1 MTNAAQAVFL
11 SYASQDA
18 AAALQLCNALRQA
31 GIEVWFDQSD
41 LRGGDAWDAS
51 IRRQIKACAL
61 FIPIISRHTHTRDEG
76 YFRLEWKLAVD
87 RSHLMVADRP
97 FLLPV
102 VIDDT
107 SDQDEKVPDRFRDLQ
122 WTRLPGGQHAEA
134 FVERV
139 RRLLS
144 PDPTTSNSTSVLSS
158 APPMASAGA
167 ASPRSTRH
175 ASRLFASW
183 IAGGLL
189 ILVSGYFIVDKFVLS
204 KHSVPM
210 VETPVGVSAHV
221 ESVSDKSIAV
231 LPFTD
236 MSENKDAGFFA
247 DGVHEDL
254 LTNLALVPELQ
265 VISRT
270 SVMQYRGTT
279 KTMRQIG
286 QELGAAYI
294 LEGSVRRAGNKIR
307 VTGQLINARTDQHVW
322 AKNYDRDLTDLF
334 DIQTTLSQEIATSL
348 SAALSPETNRRLERR
363 PTRNTAA
370 YDLFLQG
377 RAIFN
382 SAPSGNAK
390 ALSQSADFFRRAVL
404 LDPKFAAAWGELAVS
419 YAFME
424 FWNIN
429 ESAELKAQ
437 GEDAIARAESL
448 DPDSP
453 EVIRLVGNYAY
464 YAHRDYA
471 KATAQYLRLAAVQPN
486 DPTVFSALGLI
497 QRRQGRWSESLAN
510 LRKSAELDY
519 GSIPYQRNL
528 VSMLMIARRY
538 TEAREVAQR
547 VVALR
552 PGNLDELLLLAD
564 LVYDTT
570 ESLQAA
576 QAILANLT
584 AAQREDPDVIYRRKT
599 WARDAGDLTEFKRL
613 DEKQPY
619 EEDGSPVVGAIFAGL
634 VYWGAGD
641 HALAR
646 ARVAPF
652 LEDARKQV
660 TSTPD
665 NYLAWGNL
673 GQLELLSGQS
683 EAGMEHLAKAS
694 RLLPPSRD
702 AVAGPGARFWYLS
715 GCAMTGR
722 KDEAVTGLAE
732 LVRQPTG
739 IPLIDIRTSPAF
751 LPLRGDPRFQAILK
765 DPKSRAQL
773 F

>member
-1 MTNAAQAVFL
+1 MADRVEADNPQETTHTAQAASVFI
-11 SYASQDA
+11 SYASRDKAVADAVCLALEQAGVACWIAPRNVVPGESYAGAIVHAIDGTKLNVLILSEHGAASQHVLREVERASSRRHPVVAFRIDA
-18 AAALQLCNALRQA
+18 APMP
-31 GIEVWFDQSD
+31 VD
-41 LRGGDAWDAS
+41 LEYFLNTSQWLDAS
-51 IRRQIKACAL
+51 SMGVERAL
-61 FIPIISRHTHTRDEG
+61 PRLVDAVQRAIASAGHAGVAQGPSSSPSQQIPISKPAARG
-76 YFRLEWKLAVD
+76 
-87 RSHLMVADRP
+87 
-97 FLLPV
+97 
-102 VIDDT
+102 
-107 SDQDEKVPDRFRDLQ
+107 
-122 WTRLPGGQHAEA
+122 
-134 FVERV
+134 
-139 RRLLS
+139 RRLLALALGLLV
-144 PDPTTSNSTSVLSS
+144 TLGL
-158 APPMASAGA
+158 AY
-167 ASPRSTRH
+167 
-175 ASRLFASW
+175 FAVDKLW
-183 IAGGLL
+183 IA
-189 ILVSGYFIVDKFVLS
+189 KR
-204 KHSVPM
+204 
-210 VETPVGVSAHV
+210 SAA
-221 ESVSDKSIAV
+221 EQPPTATTNITSDKSIAV

-265 VISRT
+265 VVSRT

-286 QELGAAYI
+286 QELRVAYV
-294 LEGSVRRAGNKIR
+294 LEGSVRRAGNRVR
-307 VTGQLINARTDQHVW
+307 VTGQLINTRTDQHVW

-334 DIQTTLSQEIATSL
+334 NIQTALSQEIASAL
-348 SAALSPETNRRLERR
+348 SVALSPETTRRLERR
-363 PTRNTAA
+363 PTGNTAA

-377 RAIFN
+377 RAVFN
-382 SAPSGNAK
+382 SAPTGKAK
-390 ALSQSADFFRRAVL
+390 ALSQSADFFRRAAL

-419 YAFME
+419 YAFKE
-424 FWNIN
+424 FWNID
-429 ESAELKAQ
+429 ETAELKAQ
-437 GEDAIARAESL
+437 GEDAIARAQAL

-471 KATAQYLRLAAVQPN
+471 KATAQYLRLAALQPN
-486 DPTVFSALGLI
+486 DPSVFSALGLI
-497 QRRQGRWSESLAN
+497 QRRQGRWSESLVN
-510 LRKSAELDY
+510 LRKAAELDY

-528 VSMLMIARRY
+528 VSILMIARRY
-538 TEAREVAQR
+538 PEARAVAQR
-547 VVALR
+547 LVALR

-570 ESLQAA
+570 DSLQAA

-584 AAQREDPDVIYRRKT
+584 PAQREDPDVIYRRKV
-599 WARDAGDLTEFKRL
+599 WARDSGDLAEFKRL

-619 EEDGSPVVGAIFAGL
+619 EEDGSPIVGAIFAGL

-641 HALAR
+641 QPLAR

-652 LEDARKQV
+652 LEEARKQV
-660 TSTPD
+660 ASTPD

-673 GQLELLSGQS
+673 GQLELLSGQPD
-683 EAGMEHLAKAS
+683 AAMEHLAKAT
-694 RLLPPSRD
+694 RLLPPSGD
-702 AVAGPGARFWYLS
+702 AVAGPGVRFWYLS

-722 KDEAVTGLAE
+722 KDEALTGLAE

-751 LPLRGDPRFQAILK
+751 LPLRGDPRFQAILN

>member
-1 MTNAAQAVFL
+1 VTDPDKAVFL

-18 AAALQLCNALRQA
+18 AVALQLCNALRQA
-31 GIEVWFDQSD
+31 GIQVWFDQSE
-41 LRGGDAWDAS
+41 LRGGDSWDAS
-51 IRRQIKACAL
+51 IRRQIKTCAL

-97 FLLPV
+97 FLFPV

-107 SDQDEKVPDRFRDLQ
+107 SHQDDKVPDRFRDVQ
-122 WTRLPGGQHAEA
+122 WTRLPGGQSADA

-144 PDPTTSNSTSVLSS
+144 PDPTTPNATSILSS
-158 APPMASAGA
+158 APPASTGA
-167 ASPRSTRH
+167 ASTRSTPL
-175 ASRLFASW
+175 ASRLLVPW
-183 IAGGLL
+183 IVGGLL
-189 ILVSGYFIVDKFVLS
+189 IFVTGYLVIDKFVLP
-204 KHSVPM
+204 KHSVPAAD
-210 VETPVGVSAHV
+210 TPAGAFAHV
-221 ESVSDKSIAV
+221 EAVSDKSIAV

-254 LTNLALVPELQ
+254 LTNLALVPELH
-265 VISRT
+265 VVSRT

-286 QELGAAYI
+286 QELGVAYV
-294 LEGSVRRAGNKIR
+294 LEGSVRRAGNRIR
-307 VTGQLINARTDQHVW
+307 VTGQLINTRTDQHVW

-334 DIQTTLSQEIATSL
+334 NIQTTLSQEIATAL
-348 SAALSPETNRRLERR
+348 SAALSPETMRRLERR
-363 PTRNTAA
+363 PTGNTAA

-377 RAIFN
+377 RAVFN

-390 ALSQSADFFRRAVL
+390 ALSQSADFFRRAAL
-404 LDPKFAAAWGELAVS
+404 LDPKFAAAWGELAVI
-419 YAFME
+419 YALKR
-424 FWNIN
+424 FWNID
-429 ESAELKAQ
+429 ETAELNAQ
-437 GEDAIARAESL
+437 SEDAIARAESL

-453 EVIRLVGNYAY
+453 EVIRLVGTYAY

-471 KATAQYLRLAAVQPN
+471 KATAQYMRLAALQPN
-486 DPTVFSALGLI
+486 DPTVYSALGLV

-510 LRKSAELDY
+510 LRKAAELDY

-528 VSMLMIARRY
+528 VSILMMARRY
-538 TEAREVAQR
+538 PEARSVAQR
-547 VVALR
+547 LVALR

-570 ESLQAA
+570 DSLQSA

-584 AAQREDPDVIYRRKT
+584 PAQREDPDVIYRRKA
-599 WARDAGDLTEFKRL
+599 WARDAGDVAEFKRL

-619 EEDGSPVVGAIFAGL
+619 EEDGSPVVGAIFAGFA
-634 VYWGAGD
+634 YWGAGD
-641 HALAR
+641 QALAR

-652 LEDARKQV
+652 LEEARKLV
-660 TSTPD
+660 ASTPD
-665 NYLAWGNL
+665 NYLVWGNL
-673 GQLELLSGQS
+673 GQLELLSGQPD
-683 EAGMEHLAKAS
+683 AAMEHLAKAA

-702 AVAGPGARFWYLS
+702 AIDGPVPRLWYLY

-722 KDEAVTGLAE
+722 KEEALAGVAE
-732 LVRQPTG
+732 LVHQPTT
-739 IPLIDIRTSPAF
+739 IPLIDIRTGPAF
-751 LPLRGDPRFQAILK
+751 LTLRGDPRFQAILK